1 MNIKP
6 TTMKTLLLLGALA
19 LSINS
24 FGQES
29 EPKLELTK
37 IGLGLNFTPFNL
49 TDYYSVDYSPSKLM
63 ITYTPIK
70 FLRIAPEIGYMSTKD
85 NNYKTSFLAYGA
97 GLFFMNQKGKTNIY
111 GGPKVEFATTKYTNG
126 SETSKAGRLTIAPT
140 IGAEYFLGQHFSLGG
155 EFALKFISFKAIDSG
170 SNPDDKITTTG
181 ASAQIRFY
189 F

>member
-1 MNIKP
+1 
-6 TTMKTLLLLGALA
+6 MKTLLLIGAIA

-29 EPKLELTK
+29 EPKLELPK

-70 FLRIAPEIGYMSTKD
+70 FLRIVPEIGYMSVKD
-85 NNYKTSFLAYGA
+85 DNSKTSFLVYGA
-97 GLFFMNQKGKTNIY
+97 GLFFMGQKGKTNIY
-111 GGPKVEFATTKYTNG
+111 GGPKVEYATTKDTYE
-126 SETSKAGRLTIAPT
+126 SETNKSGRLTIAPT
-140 IGAEYFLGQHFSLGG
+140 IGAEYFLGQHFSIGG
-155 EFALKFISFKAIDSG
+155 EFALKFISFKAISNG

-181 ASAQIRFY
+181 ASVQLRFY